1 MFVKIK
7 QEMFPTLGDQALIAA
22 CFQPIIQAYK
32 EIQTR
37 GEDFS
42 TGLFQELSSGQQ
54 ALFAFR
60 VYHTHAIKSQA
71 DFYWWS
77 AYFLAQPARWA
88 GLQSALRF
96 FEDRATLPIVE
107 RMEELLRQ
115 RNHPR
120 SITNFDI
127 SANDLEHDPQLMSQ
141 VKPLFVALQEADVIT
156 HHGIAVYIRKHPS
169 AFVDLEN

>member
-1 MFVKIK
+1 MLVKMRQDI
-7 QEMFPTLGDQALIAA
+7 FHTSGDEALIAA

-37 GEDFS
+37 GEDFTS
-42 TGLFQELSSGQQ
+42 GLFQELSPGQQ
-54 ALFAFR
+54 ALFAFH

-77 AYFLAQPARWA
+77 AYFLAQPARWS

-96 FEDRATLPIVE
+96 FEDSSTLSLVE
-107 RMEELLRQ
+107 QMESLLRK

-120 SITNFDI
+120 NITNFDI
-127 SANDLEHDPQLMSQ
+127 STTDLEQDPKLMSE
-141 VKPLFVALQEADVIT
+141 VRPLYADLLDAAEIT
-156 HHGIAVYIRKHPS
+156 HQGIATYIRNYPD
-169 AFVDLEN
+169 AFVTLR